1 MQQQGSL
8 EDATDR
14 MVRSVMLAGAVPA
27 VLIGLVVLLVV
38 HPVVGLLVAVVG
50 SVGWAGYV
58 RNRTATADQ
67 AVLAPLGAVAID
79 GGTRPRLENLV
90 EGLCAV
96 SGIEEPSL
104 AVVPDGS
111 LNALAVAGG
120 SGATFVLTEGLVEQL
135 GRVELEAVLASLAAR
150 VKSGAARYVATALA
164 VPVPGSYRSK
174 LIRDGL
180 GEQSSVRADLAAV
193 DLTRYPPGL
202 IAALAAMD
210 QGGTRVESAAPSSAP
225 LWLADPAG
233 RVAQGRDDRA
243 AVDAGEP
250 LSLRIAVLQEL

>member
-1 MQQQGSL
+1 
-8 EDATDR
+8 
-14 MVRSVMLAGAVPA
+14 
-27 VLIGLVVLLVV
+27 V
-38 HPVVGLLVAVVG
+38 HPVVGLLVAVAG
-50 SVGWAGYV
+50 SIGWAAYV

-67 AVLAPLGAVAID
+67 TVLAPLGAVALD
-79 GGTRPRLENLV
+79 SGTRPRLENLV
-90 EGLCAV
+90 EGLCVV

-104 AVVPDGS
+104 ALLPDGS
-111 LNALAVAGG
+111 VNALAVAGG

-135 GRVELEAVLASLAAR
+135 GRVELEAVLANLAAR

-164 VPVPGSYRSK
+164 VPVPRSYRSK

-210 QGGTRVESAAPSSAP
+210 RGGTQVQAAEPSSAP

-233 RVAQGRDDRA
+233 RVLRGRDESA
-243 AVDAGEP
+243 SIDAGEP